1 MKFKKIEQINV
12 RNEIKKYFSNIID
25 FTDYNLYFGVIDNFF
40 TILLCIIHV
49 DDFLDLDEL
58 INSPQIKIT
67 YNKKDYKSN
76 DLPKL
81 FTNIEKSSNKSL
93 EIISNNIYLK
103 CPVSLDFIEW
113 LKVDI
118 KVFTES
124 QHDYNTITLPYIN
137 SIIVKN
143 TKWINNLLFNQSEET
158 IVLFRNSNF
167 VICKDII
174 WKDSNPNNFYI
185 LIIPIKH
192 IKTIRDLT
200 QKDIPL
206 LNDIQNKA
214 IEIALSFGINKEQL
228 SMFFHYH
235 PSYYQLHLHVCIN
248 NNLDFNNIN
257 NINSRHYFL
266 SKVIKKLNKNSNY
279 WNKKT
284 LKFEL
289 LSGTKLYKLLKHNV

>member
-1 MKFKKIEQINV
+1 M
-12 RNEIKKYFSNIID
+12 
-25 FTDYNLYFGVIDNFF
+25 
-40 TILLCIIHV
+40 
-49 DDFLDLDEL
+49 
-58 INSPQIKIT
+58 
-67 YNKKDYKSN
+67 
-76 DLPKL
+76 PKL